1 MAFKYTINK
10 IILTLLLLLYQI
22 SVISPNY
29 ISIPF
34 KIYQEDLTQY
44 ITESQIMSEY
54 ISNKIYFP
62 IQVGQPYQNVYG
74 TINSL
79 EFELLMKKGD
89 FYLRNPNYDFN
100 YQISNSFSVIADK
113 TLS

>member
-1 MAFKYTINK
+1 MAYKYSINK
-10 IILTLLLLLYQI
+10 IILSLLLLLYQI
-22 SVISPNY
+22 NIISPNY

-44 ITESQIMSEY
+44 ISESQIMSEY

-62 IQVGQPYQNVYG
+62 IQIGQPYQNVYG

-79 EFELLMKKGD
+79 EFELIMKKRR
-89 FYLRNPNYDFN
+89 FLFKK
-100 YQISNSFSVIADK
+100 SE
-113 TLS
+113 L